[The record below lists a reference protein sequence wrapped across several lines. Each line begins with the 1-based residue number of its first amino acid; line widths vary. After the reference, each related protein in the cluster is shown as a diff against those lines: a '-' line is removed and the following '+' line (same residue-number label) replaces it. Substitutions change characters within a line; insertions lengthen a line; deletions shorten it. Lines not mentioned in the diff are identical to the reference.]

1 MAPYDLVPLAIA
13 LAVLLPVALAP
24 LSTRVERV
32 VSRLSLLAFGDFV
45 HRVGR
50 NRQRRKRRLRTAH
63 VPTTYRIYA
72 ARTLL
77 YAAVGAVAGA
87 AAGLYLQWGAV
98 RLLRTPE
105 RTVRTSLP
113 STVEFVAG
121 AFGQSQPT
129 GATLLAVQVGSAA
142 AVAVAVAVG
151 TYYLRWWYPSYLAGR
166 RRRNIDAN
174 LPETISFMYALSRS
188 GMEFPTVLRI
198 LADHEHVYGEP
209 AAEVG
214 VAVRN
219 MDMFGKDMVTAI
231 RTMARRTPSPKFKEF
246 AENLSSVLQSGQ
258 SLSEFLEQRHAEFQQ
273 DAEDQQD
280 RLLNELATL
289 AEVYVTLLV
298 VLPLFLITILV
309 VIGISMTDTL
319 TLLRVTVYV
328 LLPVANVAFILY
340 LGSAMG
346 ETTGGERFAPT
357 FDPSIRL
364 SGVRRAEDAE
374 ARPDGGTAR
383 SDGGLS
389 RHDGGVPAEKESDRR
404 AENLERLR
412 LYRQF
417 KWLQET
423 FGDPVGTIVERPNTL
438 LWATIPVVAVLTA
451 LRFAVALRLG
461 VPLRL
466 IVDDFLLQGTLFVV
480 GTFAIAYEVH
490 RRRIETIEAA
500 VPDFLDRLA
509 SVNEAGMTVVE
520 SIDRVRKSDL
530 GALNPELDRVWA
542 DIRWGADV
550 EMALRRFEHRVRTRT
565 ISRVV
570 TLITNA
576 INASGDLARVL
587 RIAAA
592 QAKSDRRLKRARKD
606 EMLTY
611 VVVVYVAFGV
621 FLLIVGALDTVL
633 IPNLP
638 DESVLPEASGAA
650 GQFAITQVLQDL
662 GSINQSAYT
671 VIFFHTTSLQAL
683 FSGLIAGQMSGGRLA
698 DGAKHA
704 AVLLSVAYLTF
715 LFI

>member
-1 MAPYDLVPLAIA
+1 MAPYALVPLAVA
-13 LAVLLPVALAP
+13 VVVLLPIALAP
-24 LSTRVERV
+24 LSTRVRRV
-32 VSRLSLLAFGDFV
+32 VSRAAMVAFGDFV
-45 HRVGR
+45 HRTGR
-50 NRQRRKRRLRTAH
+50 NRKLRKRRLRAAH
-63 VPTTYRIYA
+63 APTTYRIYA
-72 ARTLL
+72 AQTLL

-87 AAGLYLQWGAV
+87 AAGLYAQWGVA
-98 RLLRTPE
+98 RLLSVPPE
-105 RTVRTSLP
+105 TVRASVP
-113 STVEFVAG
+113 SVLSFVVG
-121 AFGQSQPT
+121 AFGRPQPT
-129 GATLLAVQVGSAA
+129 GTTLLAAQIGGALA
-142 AVAVAVAVG
+142 GAVVVAVG
-151 TYYLRWWYPSYLAGR
+151 TYFLRWWYPSYVAGR
-166 RRRNIDAN
+166 RRRDIDAN
-174 LPETISFMYALSRS
+174 LSQTIAFMYALSRS
-188 GMEFPTVLRI
+188 GMEFPAVLRI

-209 AAEVG
+209 AAEIG

-231 RTMARRTPSPKFKEF
+231 RTTSRRTPSPKFKEF
-246 AENLSSVLQSGQ
+246 TENLSSVLQSGQ
-258 SLSEFLEQRHAEFQQ
+258 SLAGFLEQQHAEFQQ
-273 DAEDQQD
+273 EAEDQQE

-319 TLLRVTVYV
+319 DLLRAVVYV
-328 LLPVANVAFILY
+328 LLPFGNVAFILY
-340 LGSAMG
+340 LGSTMG
-346 ETTGGERFAPT
+346 ETDGGERFAPS

-364 SGVRRAEDAE
+364 EGIRRAGDAAGGAASDAAPGSASS
-374 ARPDGGTAR
+374 ARPDGG
-383 SDGGLS
+383 
-389 RHDGGVPAEKESDRR
+389 VAEGAASGRR
-404 AENLERLR
+404 RENVERVR
-412 LYRQF
+412 LYRQIRWF
-417 KWLQET
+417 RET
-423 FGDPVGTIVERPNTL
+423 FGNPTRTVVERPTTL
-438 LWATIPVVAVLTA
+438 LWATIPIAGLLTG
-451 LRFAVALRLG
+451 LRLFAATRLD
-461 VPLRL
+461 VPLSL
-466 IVDDFLLQGTLFVV
+466 VVDDFLLQATLFVV
-480 GTFAIAYEVH
+480 GSFAIAYEIH
-490 RRRIETIEAA
+490 RRRIDTIEAS
-500 VPDFLDRLA
+500 VPDFLNRLA

-530 GALNPELDRVWA
+530 GALNPELDRLWSDV
-542 DIRWGADV
+542 RWGADV

-592 QAKSDRRLKRARKD
+592 QAKSDRRLKRARQA

-611 VVVVYVAFGV
+611 VMVVYVAFGV

-638 DESVLPEASGAA
+638 DDAVLPESSGAA
-650 GQFAITQVLQDL
+650 GQFALTQVLGDI
-662 GSINQSAYT
+662 GSIDESAYT
-671 VIFFHTTSLQAL
+671 VIFFHTTALQAL